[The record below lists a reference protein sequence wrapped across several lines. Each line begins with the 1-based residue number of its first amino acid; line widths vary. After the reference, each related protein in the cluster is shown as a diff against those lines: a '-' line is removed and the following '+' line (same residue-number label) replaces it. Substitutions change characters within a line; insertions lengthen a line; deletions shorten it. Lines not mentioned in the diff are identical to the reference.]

1 MIWDDEFIKTQFE
14 LPLDHEP
21 CLNYLAILMA
31 NEDVE
36 SGVCSN
42 WDAAY
47 ESAWDYLEEKEYDI
61 QNSAE

>member
-1 MIWDDEFIKTQFE
+1 MMDAEDICEQHVE

-21 CLNYLAILMA
+21 SLNHLAILMA

-36 SGVCSN
+36 SGVWSN

-47 ESAWDYLEEKEYDI
+47 ESACNYLEDLKE
-61 QNSAE
+61 

>member
-1 MIWDDEFIKTQFE
+1 MTQFE

-21 CLNYLAILMA
+21 SLNHLAKLMA

-36 SGVCSN
+36 NGVCSS

-47 ESAWDYLEEKEYDI
+47 ESAWDYLEEATND
-61 QNSAE
+61 